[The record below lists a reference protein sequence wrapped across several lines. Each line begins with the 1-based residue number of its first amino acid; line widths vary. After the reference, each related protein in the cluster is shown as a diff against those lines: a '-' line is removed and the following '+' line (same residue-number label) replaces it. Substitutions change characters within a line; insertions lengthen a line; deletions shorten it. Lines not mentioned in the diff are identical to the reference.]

1 MGITLGGYA
10 FGESITAVREHLKE
24 RGGRDARVVL
34 LKGVL
39 EGLASLDAIEAELD
53 AIAAAASDTEEAV
66 LTLRPG
72 RVLVVRRTALARQV
86 YRDALS
92 ATFELELEA
101 ADAFERA
108 AEETEV
114 AGVFTGGQLT
124 LDIPASGN
132 TPALPRIGLTPD
144 SSAVRPSVGVGDR
157 VLTYDGTVAAGS
169 TLVVDAAAGVA
180 LLDGV
185 DVTPYTDGLPPLL
198 SPGDNTLVYAD
209 ESVSTPDVAVSVAF
223 HARWW

>member
-1 MGITLGGYA
+1 
-10 FGESITAVREHLKE
+10 
-24 RGGRDARVVL
+24 
-34 LKGVL
+34 
-39 EGLASLDAIEAELD
+39 
-53 AIAAAASDTEEAV
+53 
-66 LTLRPG
+66 
-72 RVLVVRRTALARQV
+72 
-86 YRDALS
+86 
-92 ATFELELEA
+92 
-101 ADAFERA
+101 
-108 AEETEV
+108 
-114 AGVFTGGQLT
+114 
-124 LDIPASGN
+124 
-132 TPALPRIGLTPD
+132 
-144 SSAVRPSVGVGDR
+144 VGVGDR